1 MSVNEGQTV
10 QEAWG
15 CGPALSDLQWHTLD
29 SGPSRAVNNIVE
41 DVTDAISDR
50 PLDYDENGDSRPKSS
65 DLSPIEDIS
74 EIRSIQKD
82 ATSPMLKNCPHL
94 TVRTIPQKSEWAREA
109 TDSATQEDARMANE
123 TPHLHKGRR

>member
-1 MSVNEGQTV
+1 MKARQYKER
-10 QEAWG
+10 EAVARRFG
-15 CGPALSDLQWHTLD
+15 LSTWQHARLGTI
-29 SGPSRAVNNIVE
+29 RAVNNIVE

-109 TDSATQEDARMANE
+109 TGFSNSKK
-123 TPHLHKGRR
+123 TPEWQMNTSPAQGRR